1 MDPFLHFMDARSMIL
16 IKIIGSYLLLYT
28 AQTVPTHPES
38 FNIDCF
44 ENGNQTYVKVNQNQR
59 LLLFL
64 CRNTAAVVCIIG
76 IVLSLDLRRAVATNN

>member
-1 MDPFLHFMDARSMIL
+1 MDPFLHFMDARSVIL

-44 ENGNQTYVKVNQNQR
+44 ENGNQTCVLL

-64 CRNTAAVVCIIG
+64 CSNTTAVVLQGLLYYPLI
-76 IVLSLDLRRAVATNN
+76 

>member
-1 MDPFLHFMDARSMIL
+1 MDPFLHFMDARSLIL

-44 ENGNQTYVKVNQNQR
+44 ENGNQTCVL

-76 IVLSLDLRRAVATNN
+76 IVLSLDLRRAVETTN

>member
-1 MDPFLHFMDARSMIL
+1 MDPFLHFMDARSVIL

-44 ENGNQTYVKVNQNQR
+44 ENGNQTCV

-76 IVLSLDLRRAVATNN
+76 IVLSLDLRRAVTTGLKPKA